1 MKLDGP
7 LPLLGFAAFS
17 GTGKTTL
24 LEQLIPLLREQ
35 GLRIALVKHT
45 HHDFDIDRP
54 GKDSYRLREAGA
66 EQVLL
71 ASSRRWA
78 LLVETP
84 GRDEADLG
92 ELLGHLDTRRADLI
106 LVEGFR
112 HAAIPKIELHRDAT
126 GRPWLH
132 PDDPN
137 IIAVVSDRPPPAALP
152 WFSFDDL
159 PAIRDFVMARVARHP
174 ENDRP

>member
-1 MKLDGP
+1 MNMDTP

-24 LEQLIPLLREQ
+24 LERLIPLLREQ

-71 ASSRRWA
+71 ASNRRWA

-84 GRDEADLG
+84 GQDEADLG
-92 ELLGHLDTRRADLI
+92 ELLRHIDAGRADLV

-112 HAAIPKIELHRDAT
+112 HLAIPKIELHREAT

-137 IIAVVSDRPPPAALP
+137 IIAVVSDRPPQAALP

-159 PAIRDFVMARVARHP
+159 PAIRDFVMAQVARP
-174 ENDRP
+174 TENDRS